1 MLYFSKQGSTSSLK
15 KMFCQVQNKRT
26 LYSNFHALPIMPT
39 SSHVEIVYWFLSLM
53 KKASK
58 TKGMKEWKNEMQ
70 AEVEKIEETKSEQWL
85 IYTSNGTTLANFLM
99 P

>member
-1 MLYFSKQGSTSSLK
+1 MCK
-15 KMFCQVQNKRT
+15 KTFCQVQNKRT

-39 SSHVEIVYWFLSLM
+39 SSYIEMVYWFLPLT

-58 TKGMKEWKNEMQ
+58 MVKEWKNEMQ
-70 AEVEKIEETKSEQWL
+70 AEAEKIEKTRSEQWL
-85 IYTSNGTTLANFLM
+85 IYASNGTTLANFLI